1 MACRT
6 LTLIGLTLAAPASA
20 LAAPAA
26 AAPAKAAFA
35 APAALL
41 PAAIWMVA
49 AAAGLVFALV
59 GGVFVVLATRRANRL
74 ARTLEALGQAI
85 DQVEKGSSPEVD
97 TEGKGEA
104 GDIARRFTAMAST
117 LAERDRRIRH
127 TAMHDAETGLLNRF
141 AMEWRLTDLARK
153 NATGVVMAAVSV
165 DRLKSLHVAVGYE
178 PAGKLLEEVAA
189 RLSRAMPKWPI
200 GRISGDSLG
209 VIFRTPDE
217 AAARKVAL
225 GITEALRAPVTVSGV
240 SFNIDVTVGLA
251 TLIGGDAGARTTV
264 ERALSTVDQARKAH
278 RPVGVFDAGAYGD
291 PAATLALMSE
301 MAQAITAGDLV
312 LHLQPRHDMRRGR
325 TSGVEAL
332 VRWRHPR
339 LGLLS
344 PDRFVG
350 VAETTG
356 HIRPMTEWVLKNAL
370 DLQAALKTARH
381 DLDMS
386 INVPGRLLSDPEF
399 IENAITAAAKAEGRI
414 VFDVTESA
422 VMENPPVALTTLE
435 RFSDA
440 GIGIAIDDYGAGLS
454 YLAHLK
460 QIRADELKIDK
471 AFVLGVADSQKDALV
486 VRTTIALAHS
496 LGMKVTAE
504 GVETDAAY
512 SLLAAMGC
520 DTAQGFLIARPMAYE
535 DLVRFLHEDR
545 GQARRYG

>member
-1 MACRT
+1 MDRRF
-6 LTLIGLTLAAPASA
+6 LTVFGLSSFAPGAA
-20 LAAPAA
+20 LAAAVKPVAAFDGPAA
-26 AAPAKAAFA
+26 M
-35 APAALL
+35 L
-41 PAAIWMVA
+41 PAAVWMA
-49 AAAGLVFALV
+49 AALAAGVFA
-59 GGVFVVLATRRANRL
+59 VVAGAFIVIAQRRANRL
-74 ARTLEALGQAI
+74 AKTVEALGEAI
-85 DQVEKGSSPEVD
+85 DKVEKGVSAEVEL
-97 TEGKGEA
+97 TGA
-104 GDIARRFTAMAST
+104 GSAADIARRFNAMAQT
-117 LAERDRRIRH
+117 LSDRDRRIRH

-153 NATGVVMAAVSV
+153 DASGVMMAAVGI
-165 DRLKSLHVAVGYE
+165 DRLKSLHLAIGYE
-178 PAGKLLEEVAA
+178 PAGKLVEEVAG
-189 RLSRAMPKWPI
+189 RLSRAMPRWPI
-200 GRISGDSLG
+200 GRISDDCLG

-217 AAARKVAL
+217 ATARKAATA
-225 GITEALRAPVTVSGV
+225 ITEALRAPVTVSGV
-240 SFNIDVTVGLA
+240 SFDIDVTVGLA
-251 TLIGGDAGARTTV
+251 SLGGGETGARTTV
-264 ERALSTVDQARKAH
+264 ERALFTVDQARKGH
-278 RPVGVFDAGAYGD
+278 RRVGLFDAGAYGD

-344 PDRFVG
+344 PDKFVG
-350 VAETTG
+350 VAEATG

-370 DLQAALKTARH
+370 EQQAALKAARH
-381 DLDMS
+381 DLEMS
-386 INVPGRLLSDPEF
+386 INVPGRLLSDPDF
-399 IENAITAAAKAEGRI
+399 IESAITQAARAEGRI
-414 VFDVTESA
+414 CFDVTEAA
-422 VMENPPVALTTLE
+422 VMDNPPVALTTIE

-460 QIRADELKIDK
+460 QIRADELKVDK
-471 AFVLGVADSQKDALV
+471 AFILGVADSQKDALV

-520 DTAQGFLIARPMAYE
+520 DTAQGFLIARPMAYD

-545 GQARRYG
+545 TAARRYG